1 MHLLSVSHSY
11 FFFIFIFCYIYT
23 SSHWL
28 SCWWQPGHFDQCWC
42 SSMLVLGPGSWQLGG
57 DWAGIRTCHGLIWP
71 WLWPGHFDQYQCSST
86 LVLGPKTTISKPSR
100 AWLDSGTACS
110 CILDTSQLLQHME
123 KGTQQG
129 SLCPWWWPGCSDQHQ
144 CSTTLF
150 LGPGFWWAWRTE
162 IKENSTTWQYLVF
175 VDAWEGIEQAKVSEE
190 RQQRR
195 AVHEYQWTWTL

>member
-1 MHLLSVSHSY
+1 MRLLSVSHSY

-71 WLWPGHFDQYQCSST
+71 WLWPGHFDQHQCSST

-123 KGTQQG
+123 KGTHFDLGDDLVALTNISVPQRCSWVLG
-129 SLCPWWWPGCSDQHQ
+129 SGGLEEQKLKKIVQPGS
-144 CSTTLF
+144 
-150 LGPGFWWAWRTE
+150 
-162 IKENSTTWQYLVF
+162 I
-175 VDAWEGIEQAKVSEE
+175 
-190 RQQRR
+190 
-195 AVHEYQWTWTL
+195 